1 TTREARLA
9 ERQAFIDL
17 TLAAAHKAVRQH
29 HTLAGRAYAL
39 STFIVPRF
47 LFQFRFEAFTAA
59 QIASADKQ
67 LRRIFWNKINGFL
80 KYPQTAL
87 PRNQGGFGLPSL
99 VSTHAAVRLQ
109 QVALYSHWVNRLTQ
123 PRQPAEPLPEWFL
136 LMQRLWLHNIRL
148 RRGPELST
156 HLQRLPDNVL
166 SRILFDPFSQA
177 LGWARLRPNHWPPVW
192 DSAFRFCHTGT
203 LASRVDFAASLTAGA
218 SALRPAIAHSNGVIA
233 LFPGS
238 SGEYRAFYS
247 ELAAFYSDPRTG
259 SPFLTIATLADLAE
273 HMRERSLTA
282 RTDATANCYACVAV
296 ELSRLLSLH
305 ISSTSQL
312 TDAHRSLPYQ
322 NNWAY
327 GPPKTHLF
335 ADAILSPTA
344 PPPSPPAAM
353 PAPAGFMADLFPVE
367 PVPFAAWHDLGR
379 TRRLLDTA
387 RPMPHPT
394 PRIIG
399 AGLRLPKYTAERTIW
414 RQIKGLNATPQMRN
428 TLHRLVFGHIPK
440 RQDRDTSDLCACGAP
455 ETVAH
460 LTGKCWA
467 FAPLRA

>member
-1 TTREARLA
+1 
-9 ERQAFIDL
+9 
-17 TLAAAHKAVRQH
+17 
-29 HTLAGRAYAL
+29 
-39 STFIVPRF
+39 
-47 LFQFRFEAFTAA
+47 
-59 QIASADKQ
+59 
-67 LRRIFWNKINGFL
+67 
-80 KYPQTAL
+80 
-87 PRNQGGFGLPSL
+87 
-99 VSTHAAVRLQ
+99 
-109 QVALYSHWVNRLTQ
+109 
-123 PRQPAEPLPEWFL
+123 
-136 LMQRLWLHNIRL
+136 
-148 RRGPELST
+148 
-156 HLQRLPDNVL
+156 
-166 SRILFDPFSQA
+166 
-177 LGWARLRPNHWPPVW
+177 
-192 DSAFRFCHTGT
+192 
-203 LASRVDFAASLTAGA
+203 
-218 SALRPAIAHSNGVIA
+218 
-233 LFPGS
+233 
-238 SGEYRAFYS
+238 
-247 ELAAFYSDPRTG
+247 
-259 SPFLTIATLADLAE
+259 
-273 HMRERSLTA
+273 MRERSLTA

-467 FAPLRA
+467 FAPLRAQFTDAWLLFARFLAGQIMAEFAQSAAALDVALATATATTPTPTQPAGSTPSPSTQPPAPSSTQRPARPTATPDVRSMLPAAWPELDTFVVLPLLQWAAFNGQPGVISPSAEAFKQLYQLAASTFIHLLWVARNDHAYSQVRWTHHRFAIAFNRDFTNYAHATLPSSSPLLRLLPMLLLQVHDQLPDPRPSLTLEVDHTIYDPRPP